1 MSVAPAAGKVVYLG
15 HIPHGFYEEQMREFF
30 AQFGDVTRLRLSRSK
45 KTGRSKGY
53 AFIEFAAKKAATTAA
68 KVMNNYPLFGSTLVA
83 NVMKPADLHAEL
95 FKGANKDFQRI
106 EWRKMARERHNAP
119 KSEKQDARR
128 VTRLLGKEAKKRKA
142 MAALGIDYD
151 FAGYASLVPDAV
163 PSGNTAAATAAAPPA
178 KKKKTA
184 AAKKKP
190 AAKAKAK
197 AAAKPKKKVA
207 AKKKPAAKKKVAA
220 KAKKATLKRKS
231 KR

>member
-106 EWRKMARERHNAP
+106 EWRR
-119 KSEKQDARR
+119 
-128 VTRLLGKEAKKRKA
+128 
-142 MAALGIDYD
+142 
-151 FAGYASLVPDAV
+151 
-163 PSGNTAAATAAAPPA
+163 ATGRSMPR
-178 KKKKTA
+178 KTA
-184 AAKKKP
+184 TCGSGTSA
-190 AAKAKAK
+190 
-197 AAAKPKKKVA
+197 
-207 AKKKPAAKKKVAA
+207 
-220 KAKKATLKRKS
+220 R
-231 KR
+231 